1 MCSTEC
7 LLVQHPRTVWLQGS
21 LYGYSGMEMDNL
33 QTLVSST
40 NELAD
45 TLRAVRLPAARLP
58 ILVTASHMQRVS
70 SVRQGTVRISVL
82 RQGRRLCRSIAC
94 TCS

>member
-1 MCSTEC
+1 MCVTRC
-7 LLVQHPRTVWLQGS
+7 LLVQHLRMVWLQGS

-45 TLRAVRLPAARLP
+45 TLRAVWLPAARLS
-58 ILVTASHMQRVS
+58 ILVTAWHMQRVS
-70 SVRQGTVRISVL
+70 SVSQTGYRAQSVY
-82 RQGRRLCRSIAC
+82 
-94 TCS
+94 